1 MEKANYLSKETTES
15 LRKKGRD
22 EIIDYFLMLGETPRN
37 GPKLT
42 MDLEVY
48 SFNEFEEDAY
58 YPPVYYKY
66 DLYRLMWIPR
76 ITSEK
81 PIWEYDLKPSWTK

>member
-1 MEKANYLSKETTES
+1 MVLEGPE
-15 LRKKGRD
+15 
-22 EIIDYFLMLGETPRN
+22 RN
-37 GPKLT
+37 GLKLT

-48 SFNEFEEDAY
+48 SINEFDKDAY
-58 YPPVYYKY
+58 YPPLYYEF